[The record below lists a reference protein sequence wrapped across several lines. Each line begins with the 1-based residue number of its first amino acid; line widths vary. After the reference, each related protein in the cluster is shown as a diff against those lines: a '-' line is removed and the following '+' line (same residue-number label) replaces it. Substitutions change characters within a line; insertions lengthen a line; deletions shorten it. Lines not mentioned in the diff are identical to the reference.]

1 MLQQAAECVQF
12 NLNEFQFQL
21 KTGKKLF
28 SGIFNKWGNIH
39 MVSCC
44 DPLCVFVC
52 EYNKQQ
58 GCILDCVVQA
68 LCYAFDQFAV
78 MGTGLHPDM

>member
-1 MLQQAAECVQF
+1 M
-12 NLNEFQFQL
+12 
-21 KTGKKLF
+21 F

-44 DPLCVFVC
+44 DLLRVFVY

-68 LCYAFDQFAV
+68 LRYTFDQFAV
-78 MGTGLHPDM
+78 MGTGLHPDV